1 MKFILRIGINAV
13 SCYFLIILSYYVI
26 MGVFASSGLI
36 SILLQVTI
44 SIAVLYIMNTFFNN
58 IPFLKL
64 MIVKAG
70 WSITLGIFI
79 MGAYFLCKAYLYMY
93 EYESIIYEF
102 FYIECFVM
110 AGLSFVLNIIFKKYN
125 KAGSCQTKP

>member
-1 MKFILRIGINAV
+1 MKFILRIGINTI
-13 SCYFLIILSYYVI
+13 SCYFLIILSYCVI

-64 MIVKAG
+64 MIVK
-70 WSITLGIFI
+70 SR
-79 MGAYFLCKAYLYMY
+79 
-93 EYESIIYEF
+93 
-102 FYIECFVM
+102 
-110 AGLSFVLNIIFKKYN
+110 
-125 KAGSCQTKP
+125 

>member
-1 MKFILRIGINAV
+1 MKFILRIGINTI
-13 SCYFLIILSYYVI
+13 SCYFLIILSYCVI

-64 MIVKAG
+64 MIVKSR

-79 MGAYFLCKAYLYMY
+79 MGAYFYVRL
-93 EYESIIYEF
+93 IYICMNMRVLFMNF
-102 FYIECFVM
+102 FI
-110 AGLSFVLNIIFKKYN
+110 LNVL
-125 KAGSCQTKP
+125 